1 MKKLL
6 MMLVVLLILIG
17 CSSVKSIDDSI
28 KDGLAAPLPITHNHR
43 KQLISYY
50 LPPSVGLKQS
60 NAFSSL
66 LLVRGYDVL
75 MNLNI
80 EHAISETFEYDR
92 DIAFNVD
99 IFDYNYSGT
108 YLNSKNEIRNF
119 DVFLKSLDGS
129 RSAIYIDNDDVR
141 FLSVINKLDLPFVIE
156 TLMSVMR
163 SVEVDVP
170 KIVAKYSNKD
180 VKETITIYSEFFERI
195 PPETGTLE
203 EMYGQLQP

>member
-1 MKKLL
+1 MKKLWML
-6 MMLVVLLILIG
+6 LVVLFVLVG

-43 KQLISYY
+43 KQLINYY
-50 LPPSVGLKQS
+50 LPPSVGLKES

-92 DIAFNVD
+92 EVVFNVD
-99 IFDYNYSGT
+99 IFDYKYSGT
-108 YLNSKNEIRNF
+108 YLNAENDIRNF

-129 RSAIYIDNDDVR
+129 RSAMYIDNDDVQ
-141 FLSVINKLDLPFVIE
+141 FISVINKLDLPYVIE

-180 VKETITIYSEFFERI
+180 VKQMITIYSEFFERV